1 LSCSP
6 SRVTHEALQRRCD
19 CDETQ
24 HKRLW
29 IEIGCNAEMPA
40 QGGLKEKTALW
51 KFDCE
56 RSGQS
61 GTNVSVAAGLTATI
75 LTLLGAVSGYAA
87 CRVWLLCLCAPVSR
101 LAKP

>member
-1 LSCSP
+1 M
-6 SRVTHEALQRRCD
+6 
-19 CDETQ
+19 
-24 HKRLW
+24 
-29 IEIGCNAEMPA
+29 IGCNAEMSA

-51 KFDCE
+51 KLDCE

-61 GTNVSVAAGLTATI
+61 GTNVSVATGITAAV

-101 LAKP
+101 LAKPWQSLNSLLPQRLIRSQHRTRSD